1 MKKSELRGERET
13 KLREAV
19 MTALTHMNSSN
30 FGLAL
35 SCLHNA
41 INIFDDYAKADFA
54 AQDEKLRRLKK
65 KQRRRHR

>member
-1 MKKSELRGERET
+1 
-13 KLREAV
+13 